1 MTPLFPQTMKSNFI
15 FSAALLL
22 LINVPITLQAQVIP
36 QVSLGTPYKKVR
48 VALLKEGWTP
58 VRQNVEPNDYLGNE
72 HRKKGWVEVELCAPT
87 GMAPCV
93 FVWQNQQGKRL
104 EVVTVYEDPKFNGF
118 R

>member
-1 MTPLFPQTMKSNFI
+1 MNLKIFLPATLLF
-15 FSAALLL
+15 

-48 VALLKEGWTP
+48 AALLKEGWTP
-58 VRQNVEPNDYLGNE
+58 VRQNGDPNDYLGNE
-72 HRKKGWVEVELCAPT
+72 HRKKGWSEVELCAPT
-87 GMAPCV
+87 GAAPCV